1 MTDVAL
7 EFELTDNANAEAIAD
22 ALEQR
27 LAAMED
33 VQSVDTMAEEPRTV
47 AEIVAVVAAG
57 VVLIDHGTSAVSSL
71 AKFVRALRELMQEV
85 GDLKKAYIEIRGKK
99 VDVGALSE
107 EEIERL

>member
-1 MTDVAL
+1 MTDIAL
-7 EFELTDNANAEAIAD
+7 EFELADSANGEAMAEE
-22 ALEQR
+22 LKKR

-33 VQSVDTMAEEPRTV
+33 VEAVDTMAEEPRTV
-47 AEIVAVVAAG
+47 AEIVAIVAAG

-99 VDVGALSE
+99 VDVTALSE
-107 EEIERL
+107 EEIESL